1 MTVDIQERP
10 AAAPSKAT
18 DKRIAIIGA
27 GAAGI
32 CCAKY
37 LVEGGFHDVTL
48 FEIGTKI
55 GGMWCFRNDNNR
67 SSAYRTLHINTSRN
81 VTRFSDLDFA
91 PDVQD
96 FPDHRDMHNYLE
108 SYADHF
114 DLRRRIRFNSTVTDI
129 RPNFKPGREPPTWVI
144 ETADGNSEMFDTVIV
159 ATGHLTEPMHVP
171 QFRDGFKG
179 EYLHSHYYRE
189 PEPFVGKRICV
200 VGVGNSG
207 CDIVSDICVTSPRT
221 VLVAR
226 SGVLI
231 LPKLFCGIP
240 FTDITRRIQRPWI
253 PAFLRRKLT
262 GWLTY
267 LVHGRMTNLGFKPMT
282 ERAHVTSNA
291 TVVTHIAYNRIEV
304 KQGIEKIEGR
314 TIHFV
319 DGTAEEFDTLIAA
332 TGYLID
338 LPFLKPEVVPIVNNE
353 VELYERIVP
362 PAWPGLYFMGMF
374 NTDTALNMVFEHQAR
389 WIREME
395 LGTAV
400 LPSESEMRSAIAE
413 HRAWVQRHYRDS
425 PRHTIE
431 EEHVP
436 YIGSLKRTLREA
448 RSRRKRP

>member
-1 MTVDIQERP
+1 MVVAEQDRVAGAQQTVT
-10 AAAPSKAT
+10 A
-18 DKRIAIIGA
+18 KRIAIIGA

-37 LVEGGFHDVTL
+37 LTEAGFDNVTL

-55 GGMWCFRNDNNR
+55 GGMWCYRNDNNR

-114 DLRRRIRFNSTVTDI
+114 DLRRRIRFSATVTDI
-129 RPNFKPGREPPTWVI
+129 RPAFQPGRDAPQWTV
-144 ETADGNSEMFDTVIV
+144 ETADGETAEFDTVIV
-159 ATGHLTEPMHVP
+159 ATGHLTEPLHIP
-171 QFRDGFKG
+171 QFRDDFKG
-179 EYLHSHYYRE
+179 EYVHSHYYRE
-189 PEPFVGKRICV
+189 PEDFVGKRICV

-231 LPKLFCGIP
+231 LPKLLCGIP
-240 FTDITRRIQRPWI
+240 FTDITRKIQRPWI
-253 PAFLRRKLT
+253 PGFLRRKLT
-262 GWLTY
+262 RWLTF
-267 LVHGRMTNLGFKPMT
+267 LVHGRMTDLGFRPLT

-291 TVVTHIAYNRIEV
+291 TVVNHIAYSRIEV

-314 TIHFV
+314 TIRFV

-338 LPFLKPEVVPIVNNE
+338 LPFLSPEVVPIRDNAVD
-353 VELYERIVP
+353 LYQRIVP
-362 PAWPGLYFMGMF
+362 PGWPGLYFMGMF

-389 WIREME
+389 WIREIE
-395 LGTAV
+395 LGNAV
-400 LPSESEMRSAIAE
+400 LPNEAEMRAAIAD
-413 HRAWVQRHYRDS
+413 HKDWVQRHYRDS

-436 YIGSLKRTLREA
+436 YLGSLKRTLREA
-448 RSRRKRP
+448 QRRRR